1 MSYPKPLS
9 EKSLNRLYMQ
19 AGLSTETCAFLHSL
33 FAACANLYGTI
44 ALRDV
49 WSVYQELKSDVP
61 RIHRRDLIA
70 FSSIVRREVQP
81 YWVYE
86 IEELYTE
93 EPHNDLDRHI
103 VSKELIGAGYGK
115 MFSFYALMDE
125 RDDRPY
131 CVPDDFLSYAEP
143 TASVEEKSLAD
154 FIGNLKSTAME
165 CAPKQRKTYP
175 NENRGKKL
183 NEFSF
188 LNLNE
193 RFNLDYYKK
202 VPATYSALLAEYSGT
217 EAEKIMR
224 FHRRAENVGH
234 LRTTDMIQNVLIE
247 LCEVGVRLTEKQ
259 QDTLMQLIVQYHNG
273 SRLWCTC
280 GWKPDELAAKF
291 SGIGAFPGQEA
302 SSPEGMMDEK
312 SEIEADVESLMS
324 IIKKYKDN
332 WDNERFVSGNHN
344 QVLTYQNR
352 ARKNMLGYQ
361 KKIVESIGKKPHI
374 VTQAGVKQ
382 AFASLEKEFK
392 YYRLSLYTFSLSSL
406 MEVMLSGNFKESYIS
421 GIRDELQ
428 QMSDAYRDLFE
439 ESSHYLEK
447 LSNSAV
453 DANVMKGI
461 GTAGNAV
468 GKFIGSIPLV
478 KEGPVDEF
486 LQDGGIHLKKSA
498 LDMEKDAVHR
508 FASIGNPGTRMF
520 TEKMDEMIQIYNR
533 TELICFDDKK
543 IYLLPKKLAV

>member
-1 MSYPKPLS
+1 MGEIINTSTAIEAQPGGDTGTLLDVTQSLLADARTALNDRDVLS
-9 EKSLNRLYMQ
+9 VPIAE
-19 AGLSTETCAFLHSL
+19 LSTLGAGVSSL
-33 FAACANLYGTI
+33 IPALNTVTQTTSIAADGFYTI
-44 ALRDV
+44 ANAGVGDV
-49 WSVYQELKSDVP
+49 LKAAKNGNFWASLKTAEGTSKMVQLQKAGSITATTQTAAAFNPATMMMMAVALFSIEQELGKIEDMQ
-61 RIHRRDLIA
+61 RQ
-70 FSSIVRREVQP
+70 IVSFL
-81 YWVYE
+81 E
-86 IEELYTE
+86 IE
-93 EPHNDLDRHI
+93 
-103 VSKELIGAGYGK
+103 KE
-115 MFSFYALMDE
+115 
-125 RDDRPY
+125 
-131 CVPDDFLSYAEP
+131 
-143 TASVEEKSLAD
+143 
-154 FIGNLKSTAME
+154 
-165 CAPKQRKTYP
+165 
-175 NENRGKKL
+175 
-183 NEFSF
+183 
-188 LNLNE
+188 
-193 RFNLDYYKK
+193 
-202 VPATYSALLAEYSGT
+202 
-217 EAEKIMR
+217 
-224 FHRRAENVGH
+224 
-234 LRTTDMIQNVLIE
+234 
-247 LCEVGVRLTEKQ
+247 
-259 QDTLMQLIVQYHNG
+259 
-273 SRLWCTC
+273 
-280 GWKPDELAAKF
+280 
-291 SGIGAFPGQEA
+291 
-302 SSPEGMMDEK
+302 

-332 WDNERFVSGNHN
+332 WDNEHFVSGNHN

-361 KKIVESIGKKPHI
+361 KKIAESIGKKPHI

-382 AFASLEKEFK
+382 AFASLEREFK

-428 QMSDAYRDLFE
+428 QMSDAYRVLFE

-520 TEKMDEMIQIYNR
+520 MEKMDEMIQIYNR
-533 TELICFDDKK
+533 TEQICFDDKK

>member
-1 MSYPKPLS
+1 MGEIINTNTAIETQPGGDTGALLDITQSLLADARIALNSSGVLS
-9 EKSLNRLYMQ
+9 VPIAE
-19 AGLSTETCAFLHSL
+19 LSTLGAGVSSL
-33 FAACANLYGTI
+33 IPALNTVTQTTSIAADGLYTI
-44 ALRDV
+44 ANAGVGDV
-49 WSVYQELKSDVP
+49 LKAAKNGNFWASLKTADGASKMVQLQEAGALKQATMMMAVALFSIEQELGKIEDMQR
-61 RIHRRDLIA
+61 RIISFL
-70 FSSIVRREVQP
+70 
-81 YWVYE
+81 E
-86 IEELYTE
+86 IE
-93 EPHNDLDRHI
+93 
-103 VSKELIGAGYGK
+103 KE
-115 MFSFYALMDE
+115 
-125 RDDRPY
+125 
-131 CVPDDFLSYAEP
+131 
-143 TASVEEKSLAD
+143 
-154 FIGNLKSTAME
+154 
-165 CAPKQRKTYP
+165 
-175 NENRGKKL
+175 
-183 NEFSF
+183 
-188 LNLNE
+188 
-193 RFNLDYYKK
+193 
-202 VPATYSALLAEYSGT
+202 
-217 EAEKIMR
+217 
-224 FHRRAENVGH
+224 
-234 LRTTDMIQNVLIE
+234 
-247 LCEVGVRLTEKQ
+247 
-259 QDTLMQLIVQYHNG
+259 
-273 SRLWCTC
+273 
-280 GWKPDELAAKF
+280 
-291 SGIGAFPGQEA
+291 
-302 SSPEGMMDEK
+302 

-332 WDNERFVSGNHN
+332 WDNEHFVSGNHN

-361 KKIVESIGKKPHI
+361 KKIAESIGKKPHI

-382 AFASLEKEFK
+382 AFTSVEKEFK

-486 LQDGGIHLKKSA
+486 LQDGGTHLKKSA

-520 TEKMDEMIQIYNR
+520 MEKMDEMIQIYNR
-533 TELICFDDKK
+533 TEQICFDDKK

>member
-9 EKSLNRLYMQ
+9 EKSLERLYTQ

-143 TASVEEKSLAD
+143 IASVEEKSLAD

-183 NEFSF
+183 NEFPF
-188 LNLNE
+188 LDLNE

-217 EAEKIMR
+217 EVEKIMR

-312 SEIEADVESLMS
+312 D
-324 IIKKYKDN
+324 IIRKMKELGLK
-332 WDNERFVSGNHN
+332 
-344 QVLTYQNR
+344 VL
-352 ARKNMLGYQ
+352 
-361 KKIVESIGKKPHI
+361 E
-374 VTQAGVKQ
+374 
-382 AFASLEKEFK
+382 
-392 YYRLSLYTFSLSSL
+392 
-406 MEVMLSGNFKESYIS
+406 
-421 GIRDELQ
+421 
-428 QMSDAYRDLFE
+428 
-439 ESSHYLEK
+439 
-447 LSNSAV
+447 
-453 DANVMKGI
+453 
-461 GTAGNAV
+461 
-468 GKFIGSIPLV
+468 
-478 KEGPVDEF
+478 
-486 LQDGGIHLKKSA
+486 
-498 LDMEKDAVHR
+498 
-508 FASIGNPGTRMF
+508 
-520 TEKMDEMIQIYNR
+520 
-533 TELICFDDKK
+533 
-543 IYLLPKKLAV
+543 